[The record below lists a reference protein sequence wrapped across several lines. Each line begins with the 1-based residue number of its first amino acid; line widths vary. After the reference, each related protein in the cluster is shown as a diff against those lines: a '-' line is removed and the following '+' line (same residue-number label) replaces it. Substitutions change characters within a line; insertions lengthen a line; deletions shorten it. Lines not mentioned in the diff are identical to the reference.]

1 MILIDQ
7 NYCKKQKANNIMVE
21 EKKKLLNTFLK
32 IKKLQMQIKKMKK
45 SAEICQEQK
54 IGIRNR
60 FKGNRYKNVKERKS

>member
-1 MILIDQ
+1 MVLIDH

-45 SAEICQEQK
+45 SAEIRQEQK

-60 FKGNRYKNVKERKS
+60 FKGNRYKNVKEIKS

>member
-1 MILIDQ
+1 
-7 NYCKKQKANNIMVE
+7 MVE

-45 SAEICQEQK
+45 SAEIRQEQK

-60 FKGNRYKNVKERKS
+60 FKGNRYKNVKEIKS